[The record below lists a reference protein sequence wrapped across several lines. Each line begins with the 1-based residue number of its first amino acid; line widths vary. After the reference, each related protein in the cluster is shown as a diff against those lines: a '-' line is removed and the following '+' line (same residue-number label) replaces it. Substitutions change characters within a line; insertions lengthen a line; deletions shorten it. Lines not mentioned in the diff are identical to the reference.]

1 MLLLIDAGNTRVK
14 WGVPETTMPRPVPL
28 SGVQWQTA
36 GAVDH
41 AQLAQLV
48 DAWQGL
54 AITRVLIA
62 NVAGPA
68 MQERLREL
76 LHCVFG
82 SSLGIDWF
90 ASVQQ
95 LAGISNGYRHPAQ
108 LGVDRLA
115 CAIGAHALF
124 PDQSL
129 IVASCGTATT
139 IDAVTAEGRF
149 IGGMILPG
157 IALMATALARNTAQ
171 LPQVEQV
178 NDLPSPFADN
188 TVDAIASGCVAAQVG
203 AIERAVTALRATQGE
218 VLCVL
223 AGGAAGQLMTQL
235 AVTCEKVDNLVLL
248 GLYVVAT
255 QPDSSLTM
263 FPSC

>member
-1 MLLLIDAGNTRVK
+1 VLLLIDAGNTRVK
-14 WGVPETTMPRPVPL
+14 WGVPETTMALPAPL
-28 SGVQWQTA
+28 SGLHWQRS

-41 AQLAQLV
+41 VQLAQLV

-54 AITRVLIA
+54 LVTQVLIA

-68 MQERLREL
+68 MQQRLREL
-76 LHCVFG
+76 LHRVFG
-82 SSLGIDWF
+82 MALRIDWF
-90 ASVQQ
+90 ASVPE
-95 LAGISNGYRHPAQ
+95 LAGISNGYRDPAQ

-124 PDQSL
+124 PAQSL

-139 IDAVTAEGRF
+139 IDAVTADGRF

-157 IALMATALARNTAQ
+157 IALMANALARNTAQ
-171 LPQVEQV
+171 LPQVEPV
-178 NDLPSPFADN
+178 NDLSSPFADN

-223 AGGAAGQLMTQL
+223 AGGATGQLVTQL
-235 AVTCEKVDNLVLL
+235 AVACEKVDNLVLL

-255 QPDSSLTM
+255 QPDSSLTTL
-263 FPSC
+263 PTC